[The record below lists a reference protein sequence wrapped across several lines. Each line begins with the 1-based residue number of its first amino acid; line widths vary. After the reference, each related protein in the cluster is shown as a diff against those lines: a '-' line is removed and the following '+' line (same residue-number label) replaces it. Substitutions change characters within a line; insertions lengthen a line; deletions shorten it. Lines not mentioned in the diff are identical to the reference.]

1 MIEFIAN
8 TVYIIFIGVLVYLA
22 ALNIME
28 IKDKRKSKKKKEVWT
43 EELTEKI
50 VKEVGEKT
58 GKIAQEHVETKVTPE
73 LVARA
78 YYEIKQREERDK
90 QVSRGRN
97 Q

>member
-1 MIEFIAN
+1 M
-8 TVYIIFIGVLVYLA
+8 LVYWA
-22 ALNIME
+22 MLNIME
-28 IKDKRKSKKKKEVWT
+28 IKDNRKSKKKKEVWT

-78 YYEIKQREERDK
+78 YYKIKQREERDK
-90 QVSRGRN
+90 QVSRGGN